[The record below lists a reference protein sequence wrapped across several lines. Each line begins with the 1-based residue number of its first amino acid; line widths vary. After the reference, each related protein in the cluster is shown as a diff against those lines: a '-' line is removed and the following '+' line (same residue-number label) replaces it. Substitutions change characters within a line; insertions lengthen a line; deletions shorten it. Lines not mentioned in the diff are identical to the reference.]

1 MGFIADT
8 PKTDYY
14 AVIFTVVGNGV
25 DQEHDE
31 WSKIILEKASTVPGY
46 LGYESAGTVAEVT
59 VSYWKSLDAI
69 KQWKQDTDH
78 KYAQTKGKQ
87 EWFKEY
93 RVRVC
98 KVERDYSFVSENK

>member
-8 PKTDYY
+8 PKSNYY
-14 AVIFTVVGNGV
+14 AVIFTVVGNG
-25 DQEHDE
+25 DDPEHAE
-31 WSKIILEKASTVPGY
+31 WSKITLEKAATIPGY
-46 LGYESAGTVAEVT
+46 LGYESAGKIDEVT
-59 VSYWKSLDAI
+59 ISYWESLEAI

-78 KYAQTKGKQ
+78 KYAQAKGKE

-98 KVERDYSFVSENK
+98 KVERDYSFTNKNI